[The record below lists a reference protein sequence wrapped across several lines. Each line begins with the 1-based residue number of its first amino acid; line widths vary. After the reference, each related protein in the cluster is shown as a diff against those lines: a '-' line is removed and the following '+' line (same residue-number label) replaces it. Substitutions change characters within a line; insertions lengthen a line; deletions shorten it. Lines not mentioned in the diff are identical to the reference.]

1 MAPVFFDLNVERG
14 LLSTMDFNNISF
26 ETPFENETNET
37 EVKARFRIFY
47 WGIPGP
53 STGKTYKKE
62 VAEAIVDTINTQGM
76 MVAPSPRLNIHLVA
90 GLVSNAELLGN
101 VVYADI
107 TLVDNGI
114 KAIDSKFEDG
124 NYRCTAVLNVNET
137 ESDEISIDDVR
148 EVSHVYLY
156 SV

>member
-1 MAPVFFDLNVERG
+1 MAFDNSITFAKPEIDVE
-14 LLSTMDFNNISF
+14 
-26 ETPFENETNET
+26 ETETS

-47 WGIPGP
+47 WDLPGP
-53 STGKTYKKE
+53 STGKKYSKD
-62 VAEAIVDTINTQGM
+62 VAEAIVDAINTQGM
-76 MVAPSPRLNIHLVA
+76 MVSPAPRLNIHLVA

-107 TLVDNGI
+107 SLVENGI
-114 KAIDSKFEDG
+114 KAIEGEFEDG
-124 NYRCTAVLNVNET
+124 EYRCTVVLKANET
-137 ESDEISIDDVR
+137 ESDVITMDDIT